1 MPSYTLS
8 RKSLAST
15 NHTLP
20 RVAAERAVAYQIAM
34 YLRIRDLRL
43 AKGWNQSQLGEAAGV
58 RTATVSK
65 AETEPENVKLET
77 LIKIA
82 GGLGV
87 PLVDLFDN
95 KQMDPSV
102 RKMVANFLRLTP
114 EEREF
119 FIRQV
124 EALAGQDSSL
134 AG

>member
-15 NHTLP
+15 NHTLS

-34 YLRIRDLRL
+34 YLRIRDLRQ

-65 AETEPENVKLET
+65 AETEPEKVKLET

-87 PLVDLFDN
+87 PLIDLFDN

-124 EALAGQDSSL
+124 EALAGEDSSL